1 MKKYKLIIQIEQI
14 KKYLEQ
20 GQLKEAY
27 DLAENVDIKKLK
39 SMSDLGVIAEC
50 YFQNKRYVEAK
61 ELFEQI
67 YDTVKTRRVL
77 AQIVHL
83 SIKLKDIIEANYYL
97 EEFVKIAPDDFYQY
111 IFRYSIDKLMRKSV
125 GVLITDL
132 EKLKEVEYIECWAY
146 ELAKL
151 YYKSGNE
158 AACRKECEKIILW
171 FGSGEYVDRAK
182 ALLAFYNGELDLEM
196 FLETTKQK
204 DSENKEND
212 SQNIDKHANELNE
225 STEYENLEDRCAE
238 EISYQLNENELESQD
253 NSLIDRNDIKEDN
266 FDALQND
273 IEQEDGVEEDWYL
286 EENEQ
291 GKLGA
296 EEGFEEELE
305 QEELEQEEKIESE
318 VVFREE
324 IGQEDI
330 DQKESREPEEGF
342 KEELEQEE
350 IEQERRL
357 EPEVG
362 SKEELEQKEIEQ
374 EEKLEL
380 EAGFK
385 EGLVQ
390 EEVVQGEIEQEE
402 IKQEEKQESENE
414 LKEGLEQE
422 EVVQE
427 EILER
432 EKNPESKEGFKEKL
446 VQEAETKKSEQ
457 KKSEQNKD
465 LQEEITKQSEKQANI
480 IIPPGFG
487 KSKHKLFH
495 KKYDQQEDNIGEGEP
510 TQVEIYE
517 EAIAKE
523 DAEANSKSLIHFDL
537 KSNAELIN
545 NLHSK
550 LLPLLD
556 EKNISLS
563 EIFGNFMRIDGLKE
577 DILYSLESMIHSVYG
592 HQNLII
598 MGSKDSGKT
607 LVAKKYAKLL
617 HRLSFI
623 SSPRVALI
631 DAKKLNHM
639 DFISKSYQLKDCIMI
654 LQSSENLTRDTLIR
668 LMELQQMPDQNI
680 IYMLTGLSEEM
691 EQLWEENEDLR
702 NYYPNHIKLPQ
713 YKSED
718 YEGFVYDKICEAGYK
733 IEKEAFEYLRDV
745 ILDKIKIKSE
755 NALSEV
761 FSYLNQVI
769 LDYEKQ
775 NEQVLL
781 ELTRMGSLD
790 QFDLSIL
797 KKEDIKRCLSKLN

>member
-67 YDTVKTRRVL
+67 YDTVRTRRVL

-97 EEFVKIAPDDFYQY
+97 EEFIKIAPDDFYQY
-111 IFRYSIDKLMRKSV
+111 IFRYSIDKLMRKPID
-125 GVLITDL
+125 VLIADL
-132 EKLKEVEYIECWAY
+132 ERLKEVEYIECWAY

-196 FLETTKQK
+196 LLETTKKK
-204 DSENKEND
+204 DSENKENEQ
-212 SQNIDKHANELNE
+212 QNLDEDTNELKENNE
-225 STEYENLEDRCAE
+225 YTNLEDRCTE
-238 EISYQLNENELESQD
+238 EISYRMNENELEIKD
-253 NSLIDRNDIKEDN
+253 NSSVDRNDTNEDTVN
-266 FDALQND
+266 SLQKA
-273 IEQEDGVEEDWYL
+273 DGVEEGWNL

-291 GKLGA
+291 GKIDF
-296 EEGFEEELE
+296 EEGTNEEIGQEEIEQEEKIKLAAELKDELE
-305 QEELEQEEKIESE
+305 QEEIEQKEKIELDAGFNGEIEQGELEQEKIN
-318 VVFREE
+318 
-324 IGQEDI
+324 
-330 DQKESREPEEGF
+330 PEEGF

-350 IEQERRL
+350 AKLEENIEQET
-357 EPEVG
+357 
-362 SKEELEQKEIEQ
+362 
-374 EEKLEL
+374 
-380 EAGFK
+380 
-385 EGLVQ
+385 
-390 EEVVQGEIEQEE
+390 
-402 IKQEEKQESENE
+402 
-414 LKEGLEQE
+414 
-422 EVVQE
+422 
-427 EILER
+427 
-432 EKNPESKEGFKEKL
+432 
-446 VQEAETKKSEQ
+446 ETK
-457 KKSEQNKD
+457 
-465 LQEEITKQSEKQANI
+465 
-480 IIPPGFG
+480 

-495 KKYDQQEDNIGEGEP
+495 KKYDLQEENTGIDDSAKVLPGDDTIIGED
-510 TQVEIYE
+510 TE
-517 EAIAKE
+517 E
-523 DAEANSKSLIHFDL
+523 DSKSLIHIDL
-537 KSNAELIN
+537 KSNAELID

-550 LLPLLD
+550 LLHLLED
-556 EKNISLS
+556 KNISLS
-563 EIFGNFMRIDGLKE
+563 EVFGNFMRIDGLKE
-577 DILYSLESMIHSVYG
+577 DILQSLESMIHSVYG

-607 LVAKKYAKLL
+607 LLAKKYAKLL

-631 DAKKLNHM
+631 DAMKLNRM
-639 DFISKSYQLKDCIMI
+639 DFISKSHQLKDCIMI
-654 LQSSENLTRDTLIR
+654 LQNSQSLTRETLIR
-668 LMELQQMPDQNI
+668 LMELQQIPDQNI

-691 EQLWEENEDLR
+691 KQLWEEQEDLS
-702 NYYPNHIKLPQ
+702 NYYPNCIILPQ
-713 YKSED
+713 YKVED
-718 YEGFVYDKICEAGYK
+718 YVGFAYDKILEAGYK

-745 ILDKIKIKSE
+745 ILDKIKRE
-755 NALSEV
+755 NSLSEV
-761 FSYLNQVI
+761 FSYLNQII
-769 LDYEKQ
+769 LDHEKQ

-781 ELTRMGSLD
+781 ELTRKGSLD

-797 KKEDIKRCLSKLN
+797 KKEDIK